1 MEFLK
6 PGNFNGL
13 IFRNG
18 MVFVSD
24 INKWITLKEY
34 QNYEQNEST

>member
-13 IFRNG
+13 IFKDG
-18 MVFVSD
+18 LVYVSEV
-24 INKWITLKEY
+24 NKWLTKEEY
-34 QNYEQNEST
+34 QKLKDND

>member
-13 IFRNG
+13 IFKDG
-18 MVFVSD
+18 MVYVSEF
-24 INKWITLKEY
+24 NKWLTKEEY
-34 QNYEQNEST
+34 QKLKDR